1 MALPEVP
8 VLTFVSGVES
18 SQPFALPPEGDTWVA
33 GRSEDADLVIA
44 DDTVSRKHARIYRG
58 RGTLWVRDLGSR
70 NGTKVNGRGVAHH
83 RLRPGDR
90 ITIGANVLRV
100 DVVTR
105 AHFERTRKPGPEE
118 TTAGRSMSGSIQDIP
133 LADVLQWLA
142 TSRKTG
148 TLRVRGDSLGEMFLR
163 QGRVYYARIAGRD
176 NIKAD
181 RALLRMMGWTDGTFE
196 LDSVLEDAPEGKELN
211 VGLEHILMEAA
222 RVQDELAHLGESYAL
237 PTDNVELVFPSPK
250 PWRSLSPE
258 QLDLVEALAAG
269 GDWLT
274 VLDRLDTDDL
284 AITQLATKLHKAGV
298 VRY

>member
-1 MALPEVP
+1 M
-8 VLTFVSGVES
+8 LTFVAGGGTVGSFPLAPGGEN
-18 SQPFALPPEGDTWVA
+18 WVA
-33 GRSEDADLVIA
+33 GRSNDADLVLA

-70 NGTKVNGRGVAHH
+70 NGTQVNGRSIAHH

-90 ITIGANVLRV
+90 ITIGANVMRV

-105 AHFERTRKPGPEE
+105 AQFERSQAGPEE
-118 TTAGRSMSGSIQDIP
+118 TTAGRSMSGSIEDIP

-148 TLRVRGDSLGEMFLR
+148 TLRVRGKSTGELFLR
-163 QGRVYYARIAGRD
+163 EGRVYYARIQDRD
-176 NIKAD
+176 SIKAE
-181 RALLRMMGWTDGTFE
+181 RALLRMMSWSQGVFE
-196 LDSVLEDAPEGKELN
+196 LDNMLEEAPEGEELS

-222 RVQDELAHLGESYAL
+222 RVQDELAHLAERRPI
-237 PTDNVELVFPSPK
+237 PTEEIDLVFPSPVA
-250 PWRSLSPE
+250 WRELPPE
-258 QLDLVEALAAG
+258 QLDLVEAIAAG
-269 GDWLT
+269 GDWPT

-284 AITQLATKLHKAGV
+284 EITTLATKLHKAGV